1 VIATDTGAEL
11 PPGQIGEL
19 VVRGPA
25 VTPGYYR
32 KPAETAELFTED
44 GWMHTGDLGRLDE
57 DGYLT
62 LTGRIKESYRF
73 GGELVLPS
81 EVEAVLNRHESV
93 RIAHVVGIPH
103 DRLGEVGCAFV
114 VAAEGRR
121 VDEAELLAYCGELL
135 ARFKVPAH
143 ILPIAEGDL
152 PITVTGRV
160 QKFKLVAMAVKAL
173 ATARVETVG

>member
-1 VIATDTGAEL
+1 
-11 PPGQIGEL
+11 

-32 KPAETAELFTED
+32 KPAETAELFTEN

-103 DRLGEVGCAFV
+103 GRLGEVGCAFV

-160 QKFKLVAMAVKAL
+160 QKFKLVTMAVKAL